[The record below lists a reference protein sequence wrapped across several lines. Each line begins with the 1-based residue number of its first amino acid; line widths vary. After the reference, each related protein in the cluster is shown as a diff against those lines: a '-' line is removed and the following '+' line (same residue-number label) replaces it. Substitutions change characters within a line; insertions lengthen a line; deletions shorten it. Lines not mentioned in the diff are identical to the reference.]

1 MRQPKCDS
9 LDPQSWIPP
18 TNEAYQRTKLIDVR
32 YHFVRQLQEDVIID
46 AIYVFSK
53 EQKADLFTKPLPK
66 PEFERMRKELGVDGI
81 VFEKP

>member
-1 MRQPKCDS
+1 
-9 LDPQSWIPP
+9 
-18 TNEAYQRTKLIDVR
+18 VR

-81 VFEKP
+81 VLRNRKTYGMGDYLFHVTIALQQALKQIS